1 VPVSS
6 FLRRLVFAWHFSEQN
21 LLFADELNR
30 DSHLIFRRSVAERV
44 DRLAPFLV
52 WDPEPMPVL
61 HEGRVVWLVDGYST
75 TAMYPVA
82 RATTLPGGPGAVVR
96 YLRNSVKA
104 TVDGLTGDVSFY
116 AVDEAE
122 PILETWRRVFPDLIE
137 PIAAMPASL
146 RAHLKY
152 PDMYAQLQANLLTS
166 YHVDDPAV
174 FFAGQNEWAI
184 PVQAGSGDNTGAR
197 PVHMILRPPGETR
210 TEFWLML
217 PFTARGRPT
226 MTAILLVRNGPE
238 GYGES
243 MLLQLPRDQQVPGP
257 TQVRANIEQNPQIS
271 RELSLLRSV
280 GGGSTVE
287 LGRLRVV
294 PLDSAFIYVMPV
306 FLVAQGGGEALP
318 QLANVV
324 VSDGSAVTMATTLR
338 QAVEAL
344 HGGVVRSPDEPPAT
358 APSGTGSEDWAAEAL
373 RLLEQAEQRLRA
385 GDFAG
390 FGDALNRLREALRRA
405 TGGGV

>member
-1 VPVSS
+1 
-6 FLRRLVFAWHFSEQN
+6 
-21 LLFADELNR
+21 
-30 DSHLIFRRSVAERV
+30 
-44 DRLAPFLV
+44 
-52 WDPEPMPVL
+52 
-61 HEGRVVWLVDGYST
+61 
-75 TAMYPVA
+75 
-82 RATTLPGGPGAVVR
+82 
-96 YLRNSVKA
+96 
-104 TVDGLTGDVSFY
+104 
-116 AVDEAE
+116 
-122 PILETWRRVFPDLIE
+122 
-137 PIAAMPASL
+137 
-146 RAHLKY
+146 
-152 PDMYAQLQANLLTS
+152 
-166 YHVDDPAV
+166 
-174 FFAGQNEWAI
+174 
-184 PVQAGSGDNTGAR
+184 
-197 PVHMILRPPGETR
+197 
-210 TEFWLML
+210 
-217 PFTARGRPT
+217 
-226 MTAILLVRNGPE
+226 
-238 GYGES
+238 